1 MLKKKLIC
9 VFFLQFLDCQTKGL
23 TQILIFFFFF
33 FATHGFK
40 GLGFMWLLQDGKHG
54 KAWGIVHK
62 EGECLVIL
70 LLNFPHLVFDIG
82 IRFGITAL
90 AAVFVTLTS

>member
-1 MLKKKLIC
+1 MC
-9 VFFLQFLDCQTKGL
+9 FFSTISRLPNKGFNSNFNL
-23 TQILIFFFFF
+23 FFFF

>member
-1 MLKKKLIC
+1 MLKKNLYSFSTISR
-9 VFFLQFLDCQTKGL
+9 LPNKGFKS
-23 TQILIFFFFF
+23 IFFF

-82 IRFGITAL
+82 IRFGVTAL

>member
-1 MLKKKLIC
+1 
-9 VFFLQFLDCQTKGL
+9 
-23 TQILIFFFFF
+23 
-33 FATHGFK
+33 
-40 GLGFMWLLQDGKHG
+40 MWLLQDGKHG

-90 AAVFVTLTS
+90 AAVFVTLPS